1 MSVSSDFKKAVEYH
15 NLHLKRAKEVRE
27 MHGEGNAYGNLG
39 NAYDSLGDFKKA
51 IEYHNLHLEIAKEV
65 GDNHGE
71 GCAYGNLGTAHGSQ
85 GDRISTV
92 PTEEDYILTIGG
104 VLNAQLQAKLVVL
117 SYCHNGRGE
126 IKAEGVVG
134 NACAF
139 IEAGARSVLVS
150 LWAIDEMKATL
161 ELMKCFYQHL
171 AEGKPASESLNVAM
185 KCLRESVKFFPH
197 QLLGAVFTDWR

>member
-85 GDRISTV
+85 GDFRRAINNRNLHLK
-92 PTEEDYILTIGG
+92 I
-104 VLNAQLQAKLVVL
+104 AQEVGDK
-117 SYCHNGRGE
+117 RGE
-126 IKAEGVVG
+126 GGAYDPLSSVKDELLIIPDGPLWLPTYYLLHSMVVIL
-134 NACAF
+134 NT
-139 IEAGARSVLVS
+139 RVNR
-150 LWAIDEMKATL
+150 
-161 ELMKCFYQHL
+161 
-171 AEGKPASESLNVAM
+171 SESD
-185 KCLRESVKFFPH
+185 SPH
-197 QLLGAVFTDWR
+197 R